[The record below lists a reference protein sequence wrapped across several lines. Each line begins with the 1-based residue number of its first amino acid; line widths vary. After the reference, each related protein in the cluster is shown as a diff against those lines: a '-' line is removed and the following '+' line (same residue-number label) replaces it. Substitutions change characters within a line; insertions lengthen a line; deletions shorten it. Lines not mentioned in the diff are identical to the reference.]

1 MVDASLKYDKDEN
14 KLMGGQT
21 DRQTDRQTDNLY
33 LTTIEIKAK

>member
-21 DRQTDRQTDNLY
+21 DRQTDNLY